1 MKILTLDIETSPNLA
16 HVWGLWKQD
25 IRGPQL
31 LESTEMLCFA
41 AKWLGSKSVL
51 FASQFTEGR
60 GSMVRAAHD
69 LLSEADAL
77 ITYNGKRFD
86 TPHLNREFVQLGLK
100 PPSPFKQIDLIDT
113 VKSKFKFPSNSL
125 AYVLKTLGLGGKLSH
140 TGHQLWIDCLA
151 GDAKAWKLMERYNKQ
166 DVIRTEQLYK
176 YLLPWINGHPSFGA
190 ETGNDVCP
198 NCGSDNLHRQG
209 FTYTPTGR
217 YQRYVC
223 ECGRWSRATRRD
235 QGTQIAGVAAS

>member
-86 TPHLNREFVQLGLK
+86 TPHLNREFVQLGFK

-198 NCGSDNLHRQG
+198 NCGRDNLQRQG
-209 FTYTPTGR
+209 FTYTTTGR

>member
-41 AKWLGSKSVL
+41 AKWLGSKPVL
-51 FASQFTEGR
+51 FASQFTDGR
-60 GSMVRAAHD
+60 ESMVRAAHD

-86 TPHLNREFVQLGLK
+86 TPHLNREFIQLGLK
-100 PPSPFKQIDLIDT
+100 PPSPFKQIDIIET

-151 GDAKAWKLMERYNKQ
+151 GDARAWKLMERYNKQ
-166 DVIRTEQLYK
+166 DVVRTEQLYE
-176 YLLPWINGHPSFGA
+176 YLLPWITGHPSFGA

-198 NCGSDNLHRQG
+198 NCGSDNLQRQG
-209 FTYTPTGR
+209 FSYTQTGR

-223 ECGRWSRATRRD
+223 ECGRWCSATRRD
-235 QGTQIAGVAAS
+235 RGTRIKGVAVS